1 MSCYDYN
8 SCKNQLEIKLQNTLK
23 ENEKKDLLDEEK
35 EGKIYDKFSYFC
47 NKIITIILSSTN
59 LFEEYKK
66 SNFNDIKSSDNIIRT
81 MKKYIRN
88 SEPNDLL
95 ALVEKKNDFKFDEEI
110 EEVIES
116 ETRKN
121 IDSFIEKSRNSQKAK
136 IFGKI
141 GEIKTKFEAVFFSQ
155 EFHMNILEK
164 KINEKIADFTFK
176 EEEMNEINDIIKLI
190 MIQKFKELI
199 NKELEFNN

>member
-8 SCKNQLEIKLQNTLK
+8 SCKNQLELKLKTTLK

-66 SNFNDIKSSDNIIRT
+66 SNFNDIKSSDNIIRK
-81 MKKYIRN
+81 MKQYIRN

-121 IDSFIEKSRNSQKAK
+121 IESFIEKNRNSQKAK

-164 KINEKIADFTFK
+164 RINEKIADFTFK

>member
-1 MSCYDYN
+1 MSCYDYF
-8 SCKNQLEIKLQNTLK
+8 SCKNQLELKLKTTLK
-23 ENEKKDLLDEEK
+23 ENEIKDLMDEEK
-35 EGKIYDKFSYFC
+35 EEKIYDKFFYFC
-47 NKIITIILSSTN
+47 NKIINIILSNTN

-81 MKKYIRN
+81 MKQYIRN

-155 EFHMNILEK
+155 EFHMNVLEK
-164 KINEKIADFTFK
+164 RINEKIADFTFK

>member
-8 SCKNQLEIKLQNTLK
+8 SCKNQLELKLQNTLK

-81 MKKYIRN
+81 MKQYIRN

>member
-8 SCKNQLEIKLQNTLK
+8 SCKNQLELKLKTTLK

-66 SNFNDIKSSDNIIRT
+66 SNFNDIKSSDNIIRK
-81 MKKYIRN
+81 MKQYIRN

-121 IDSFIEKSRNSQKAK
+121 IESFIEKNRNSQKAK

-176 EEEMNEINDIIKLI
+176 EEEMNEVNDIIKLI
-190 MIQKFKELI
+190 MIQKFK
-199 NKELEFNN
+199 

>member
-8 SCKNQLEIKLQNTLK
+8 SCKNQLELKLQNTLK

-47 NKIITIILSSTN
+47 NKIINIILSSTN

-81 MKKYIRN
+81 MKQYIRN

>member
-8 SCKNQLEIKLQNTLK
+8 SCKNQLELKLQNTLK

-47 NKIITIILSSTN
+47 NKIINIILSSTN

>member
-1 MSCYDYN
+1 MR
-8 SCKNQLEIKLQNTLK
+8 KKK
-23 ENEKKDLLDEEK
+23 EKYMIN
-35 EGKIYDKFSYFC
+35 FYFC
-47 NKIITIILSSTN
+47 NKIINIILSGTN

-66 SNFNDIKSSDNIIRT
+66 SNFNDIKSSDNIIKI

-88 SEPNDLL
+88 NEPNDLL
-95 ALVEKKNDFKFDEEI
+95 ALIEKKNDFKFDEEI

-121 IDSFIEKSRNSQKAK
+121 IESFIEKSRNSQKAK
-136 IFGKI
+136 ILGKI

-155 EFHMNILEK
+155 EFHMNVLEK
-164 KINEKIADFTFK
+164 RINEKIADFTFK
-176 EEEMNEINDIIKLI
+176 EEEMNEVNDIIKLI

>member
-8 SCKNQLEIKLQNTLK
+8 SCKNQLELKLQNTLK

-35 EGKIYDKFSYFC
+35 EGKIYDKLSYFC

-164 KINEKIADFTFK
+164 RINEKIADFTFK

>member
-8 SCKNQLEIKLQNTLK
+8 SCKNQLELKLKTTLK

-66 SNFNDIKSSDNIIRT
+66 SNFNDIKSSDNIIKI

-88 SEPNDLL
+88 
-95 ALVEKKNDFKFDEEI
+95 
-110 EEVIES
+110 
-116 ETRKN
+116 
-121 IDSFIEKSRNSQKAK
+121 
-136 IFGKI
+136 
-141 GEIKTKFEAVFFSQ
+141 
-155 EFHMNILEK
+155 
-164 KINEKIADFTFK
+164 NERMTF
-176 EEEMNEINDIIKLI
+176 
-190 MIQKFKELI
+190 
-199 NKELEFNN
+199 

>member
-47 NKIITIILSSTN
+47 NKIINIILSSTN

-81 MKKYIRN
+81 MKQYIRN